1 MTIGEKI
8 QHYRK
13 EYNMSQEQLGNLLN
27 VSRQTI
33 SLWETDQTLPT
44 VDNLIKLKEIFH
56 ISLDYLL
63 SEDSQTDVIEPGETQ
78 RPIESYSFT
87 YSADDDRKIYNSLY
101 SRRIIRNIIIDLV
114 LIVFC
119 AQVIVFKY
127 NPYELSLVLAFVPT
141 LLMIYFT
148 ILEIY
153 RLNKAKQ
160 TSAKKN
166 INRVYRYDIYEDH
179 FIETIFCNNEWSY
192 SEKFAFSQMQHIQF
206 FDRFITFENNNKLF
220 VLKAEQIPTTS
231 RLYLILKAK
240 CNDKRTKKS
249 HPGWTA
255 VSIVLFVL
263 SLLSILFA
271 VIAWGKS
278 LSFVATPDSGKQLWV
293 CFFFVPIPVSSII
306 FAIEAK
312 SKGMIFRKNMIAGII
327 MTVLL
332 CLYGSMCFM
341 V

>member
-1 MTIGEKI
+1 M
-8 QHYRK
+8 
-13 EYNMSQEQLGNLLN
+13 
-27 VSRQTI
+27 
-33 SLWETDQTLPT
+33 
-44 VDNLIKLKEIFH
+44 
-56 ISLDYLL
+56 
-63 SEDSQTDVIEPGETQ
+63 IEPNETQ

-127 NPYELSLVLAFVPT
+127 HPYEISLAFAVALT
-141 LLMIYFT
+141 LLMIYLT
-148 ILEIY
+148 IMEIW
-153 RLNKAKQ
+153 RLHKAKKA
-160 TSAKKN
+160 SAIRN
-166 INRVYRYDIYEDH
+166 ANRVYQYDIYEDH
-179 FIETIFCNNEWSY
+179 FIETILCNNEWSC
-192 SEKFAFSQMQHIQF
+192 SAKFAFSQVQHIQF
-206 FDRFITFENNNKLF
+206 FDRFITFENNNRLF
-220 VLKAEQIPTTS
+220 VFKSEQIPTTS

-240 CNDKRTKKS
+240 CNDKRTQKP
-249 HPGWTA
+249 HPGWNA
-255 VSIVLFVL
+255 VSIILFVL

-278 LSFVATPDSGKQLWV
+278 LSFVATPDSGKRLWV
-293 CFFFVPIPVSSII
+293 CFLFVPIPVSSII
-306 FAIEAK
+306 FAAEAK

-332 CLYGSMCFM
+332 CLYGSMSFM